1 MKTPITDERYE
12 EIMLGAQGC
21 HLTAI
26 WYEFAGEH
34 DSLEDEREEFL
45 SVLERALTENRM
57 ALKKDGQWL
66 TGTPVEQVERFRLAF
81 PRTRQP
87 FADQPDMDVGHWF
100 YSIYCPGEVYWPVER
115 DGQINWVQG

>member
-1 MKTPITDERYE
+1 MTDERYE
-12 EIMLGAQGC
+12 WILLGAQGS

-26 WYEFAGEH
+26 WYEFAGEG

-45 SVLERALTENRM
+45 SVLERALTEKRL
-57 ALKKDGQWL
+57 ALKKDDQWL
-66 TGTPVEQVERFRLAF
+66 TGTPQEQVERFRLAF

-87 FADQPDMDVGHWF
+87 YAGRPDMDVGHWL
-100 YSIYCPGEVYWPVER
+100 YGLECPGEVYWPVER